1 MKKSKRAGPQH
12 GKTQSQ
18 KSESNR
24 DPRIQQNPHRN
35 HPFADAA

>member
-35 HPFADAA
+35 HTVTNEA